1 MIKEAFGIGDTYEQA
16 QEAAKA
22 ELNLGPESDIQYE
35 IIDMPKKKVLGVFGG
50 SKAKVRAYVE
60 LPDEKP
66 VKKPRTDKCKKA
78 KPEKSS
84 KPSKEKADT
93 PKKAAAPEA
102 NKAAENAVD
111 YTTLSPETPAYK
123 ACAYLRSILEQLGCE
138 EIVMKTAPI
147 HNGCF
152 IDLNGTHLGT
162 VIGRR
167 GETLDALQ
175 YLSSLAANSKES
187 GYFRV
192 VLNIGNYR
200 EKRESTLQ
208 NLARRTANQCL
219 RTGRSRTLEPMNPYE
234 RRIIHTAIQEIE
246 GVSSNSIGEGA
257 SRRVVISPEKG
268 ARPAADK
275 APKTEPAERPVKKD
289 AQNLPLY
296 GKINAS
302 TDEL

>member
-1 MIKEAFGIGDTYEQA
+1 MIKEAFGLGDTYEQA
-16 QEAAKA
+16 QEAARA
-22 ELNLGPESDIQYE
+22 ELNLGPEADIQYE
-35 IIDMPKKKVLGVFGG
+35 IIDMPKKKVLGMFGG

-66 VKKPRTDKCKKA
+66 AKKPRAEKPKK
-78 KPEKSS
+78 PQ
-84 KPSKEKADT
+84 KEKA
-93 PKKAAAPEA
+93 PVAEKPAVSKAPVAPAES
-102 NKAAENAVD
+102 KESKMDKLQENAVD
-111 YTTLSPETPAYK
+111 YTTLEQSTPAYK
-123 ACAYLRSILEQLGCE
+123 ACAYLHSILEQLGCA
-138 EIVMKTAPI
+138 EITMKTAPI
-147 HNGCF
+147 RGGCF

-200 EKRESTLQ
+200 EKREGTLQ

-234 RRIIHTAIQEIE
+234 RRIIHTAVQEIE
-246 GVSSNSIGEGA
+246 GVTSNSIGEGA

-275 APKTEPAERPVKKD
+275 APKAEKASDRPVKKD
-289 AQNLPLY
+289 AQDLPLY
-296 GKINAS
+296 GKIN
-302 TDEL
+302 

>member
-1 MIKEAFGIGDTYEQA
+1 MIKEAFGFGDTYEQA
-16 QEAAKA
+16 QEAAIA
-22 ELNLGPESDIQYE
+22 ELNLGPEADIQFE
-35 IIDMPKKKVLGVFGG
+35 IIDMPKKKVLGMFGG
-50 SKAKVRAYVE
+50 CKAKVRAYVE

-66 VKKPRTDKCKKA
+66 AKKPRAEKAKKPQKEKTQKIDKNENSAAEAKTDK
-78 KPEKSS
+78 
-84 KPSKEKADT
+84 T
-93 PKKAAAPEA
+93 P
-102 NKAAENAVD
+102 ENAVD
-111 YTTLSPETPAYK
+111 YTTLDQNTPAYK
-123 ACAYLRSILEQLGCE
+123 ACAYLQSILEQLGCT

-200 EKRESTLQ
+200 EKRENTLQ
-208 NLARRTANQCL
+208 GLARRTASQCL

-234 RRIIHTAIQEIE
+234 RRIIHTTIQEID

-257 SRRVVISPEKG
+257 SRRVVISP
-268 ARPAADK
+268 DK
-275 APKTEPAERPVKKD
+275 ATRPVAAKVNNTEARPVKKD
-289 AQNLPLY
+289 AQDLPLY
-296 GKINAS
+296 GKIN
-302 TDEL
+302 

>member
-22 ELNLGPESDIQYE
+22 ELNLGAEAEIQYE
-35 IIDMPKKKVLGVFGG
+35 IIDMPKKKILGMFGG
-50 SKAKVRAYVE
+50 SKAKVRAYAE

-66 VKKPRTDKCKKA
+66 AKKPQKEKVRKTAKVQNDA
-78 KPEKSS
+78 KP
-84 KPSKEKADT
+84 AAV
-93 PKKAAAPEA
+93 PKTQAAQ
-102 NKAAENAVD
+102 ENAVD
-111 YTTLSPETPAYK
+111 YTTLDQAAPAYK
-123 ACAYLRSILEQLGCE
+123 ACAYLHSILEQLGCT
-138 EIVMKTAPI
+138 EITMKTAPI

-162 VIGRR
+162 MIGRR

-208 NLARRTANQCL
+208 GLARRTANQCL

-234 RRIIHTAIQEIE
+234 RRIIHTAIQEID
-246 GVSSNSIGEGA
+246 GVTSNSIGEGA

-275 APKTEPAERPVKKD
+275 APKNSAESRPAKKD
-289 AQNLPLY
+289 AQDLPLY
-296 GKINAS
+296 GKIN
-302 TDEL
+302 

>member
-1 MIKEAFGIGDTYEQA
+1 MIIEAFGIGDTYEQA

-22 ELNLGPESDIQYE
+22 ELNAGPEADIQFE

-50 SKAKVRAYVE
+50 TKAKVRAYVE

-66 VKKPRTDKCKKA
+66 AKSVKPRTEKA
-78 KPEKSS
+78 N
-84 KPSKEKADT
+84 KPSKTNKSEKPAKQEKKESVAVSKTASKEFADT
-93 PKKAAAPEA
+93 
-102 NKAAENAVD
+102 VD
-111 YTTLSPETPAYK
+111 YTTLEQTEPAYK
-123 ACAYLRSILEQLGCE
+123 ACEYLKKILEQLGCGD
-138 EIVMKTAPI
+138 IVIKTAPI

-152 IDLNGTHLGT
+152 IDLNGTNLGT

-208 NLARRTANQCL
+208 GLARRTASQCL

-234 RRIIHTAIQEIE
+234 RRIIHTTIQDME

-257 SRRVVISPEKG
+257 SRRVVITPDRATRSADAK
-268 ARPAADK
+268 PASTQADS
-275 APKTEPAERPVKKD
+275 RPVKKD
-289 AQNLPLY
+289 AKDLPLY
-296 GKINAS
+296 GKIN
-302 TDEL
+302 

>member
-1 MIKEAFGIGDTYEQA
+1 MIIEAFGIGDTYEQA

-22 ELNLGPESDIQYE
+22 ELNLGPEADIQFE
-35 IIDMPKKKVLGVFGG
+35 IVDMPKKKVLGVFGG
-50 SKAKVRAYVE
+50 TKAKVRAYVE

-66 VKKPRTDKCKKA
+66 AKKPRNEKAKKPQAQKAPKAENPTEQKTDK
-78 KPEKSS
+78 
-84 KPSKEKADT
+84 
-93 PKKAAAPEA
+93 
-102 NKAAENAVD
+102 NLENAVD
-111 YTTLSPETPAYK
+111 YTTLDKNSPSYK
-123 ACAYLRSILEQLGCE
+123 ACDYLKSILEQLGCE

-208 NLARRTANQCL
+208 GLARRTANQCL

-234 RRIIHTAIQEIE
+234 RRIIHTTVQDIE

-257 SRRVVISPEKG
+257 SRRVVITPDKANFNKKEK
-268 ARPAADK
+268 PAAAQADS
-275 APKTEPAERPVKKD
+275 RPVKKD
-289 AQNLPLY
+289 AQDLPLY
-296 GKINAS
+296 GKIN
-302 TDEL
+302 

>member
-1 MIKEAFGIGDTYEQA
+1 MIKEAFGLGDTYEQA

-22 ELNLGPESDIQYE
+22 ELNLGPEADIQYE
-35 IIDMPKKKVLGVFGG
+35 IIDMPKKKVLGMFGG
-50 SKAKVRAYVE
+50 SKAKVRAFVE

-66 VKKPRTDKCKKA
+66 AKKPRAEKA
-78 KPEKSS
+78 K
-84 KPSKEKADT
+84 KPQKEKA
-93 PKKAAAPEA
+93 PAAEKAAVPKAP
-102 NKAAENAVD
+102 KMPAAGESKTEKMQENAVA
-111 YTTLSPETPAYK
+111 YTTLDPNTPAYK
-123 ACAYLRSILEQLGCE
+123 ACAYLQSILEQLGCT
-138 EIVMKTAPI
+138 EITMKTAPI

-200 EKRESTLQ
+200 EKREGTLQ
-208 NLARRTANQCL
+208 NLARRTASQCL

-234 RRIIHTAIQEIE
+234 RRIIHTAIQEID

-268 ARPAADK
+268 ARPFADK
-275 APKTEPAERPVKKD
+275 SSGAVEKTEDRPAKQD

-296 GKINAS
+296 GKIN
-302 TDEL
+302 